1 MIGIRG
7 FTPTLRPEGQWV
19 LDFRPPVTP
28 ESRVRLTLPI
38 VRAFGRSFP
47 VVRALA
53 ISPLSGECPARAD
66 RRHRPTLPS
75 ADSCA
80 TMEGPHGPLSP
91 SATDVGSGQD
101 AGLPRSVR
109 PPSPH
114 TCRMYTPG
122 P

>member
-7 FTPTLRPEGQWV
+7 FTPTLRPEGQRV

-53 ISPLSGECPARAD
+53 VSPLSGECPARAD
-66 RRHRPTLPS
+66 RRLGLL
-75 ADSCA
+75 C
-80 TMEGPHGPLSP
+80 PLLTP
-91 SATDVGSGQD
+91 A
-101 AGLPRSVR
+101 PRSGSLTATSVPPRRVSVR
-109 PPSPH
+109 DMAQAS
-114 TCRMYTPG
+114 RG
-122 P
+122 KFD